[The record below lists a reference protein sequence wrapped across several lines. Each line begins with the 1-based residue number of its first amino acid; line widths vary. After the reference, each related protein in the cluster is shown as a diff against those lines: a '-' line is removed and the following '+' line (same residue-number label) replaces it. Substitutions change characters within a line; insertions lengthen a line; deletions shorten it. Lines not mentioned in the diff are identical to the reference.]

1 MKFVY
6 EFINEHGD
14 GHNFIDCLDVNPCGR
29 KRFSPSSF
37 VSRISNYKK
46 FLKKLNNL
54 NSENVE
60 ISLNRTKFD
69 RYIISTGVNNHPND
83 WCGDDG
89 FGNGINPR
97 NPGMKN
103 LFEWVNSDYHRDLQ
117 RGKAY
122 LLLDQ
127 TLEGYQTPWLW
138 EWFHNSLKTHN
149 IPPRQII
156 YVTGNLTADAHYNN
170 WCSNNNVEDKML
182 VLGHSLF
189 EELIF
194 NSCHKFSIFG
204 YKSCLPSLK
213 DQLSYKKKNLNSIKV
228 YNALQKRPRPH
239 RMWLFTKLFENNLLD
254 DGINSMNDFDIR
266 KSWYEGKTIS
276 PESYY
281 SFKSM
286 LPVFPYPIKNEN
298 ELTQFSDVDSGKYQ
312 LMFNEE
318 IVFDSWVS
326 IISEAS
332 FGDSEETC
340 FISEKTFKPILIRHP
355 FIIFGN
361 KHSLKKLKDMGYKT
375 FHPMINESYDNYST
389 WDRLELIVKEI
400 HRIKSLSPVER
411 LTWFESMIDILNHNY
426 DVAKRNSNDCA
437 PQSVVTINQY
447 FGNKNV

>member
-1 MKFVY
+1 LKFVY

-14 GHNFIDCLDVNPCGR
+14 GYNFIDCQDVNPCGR
-29 KRFSPSSF
+29 PRFGPSSF

-46 FLKKLNNL
+46 FLKKLTNL
-54 NSENVE
+54 SIEHLDV
-60 ISLNRTKFD
+60 SLTKNKFN
-69 RYIISTGVNNHPND
+69 RYIIPSGVSNHPND

-89 FGNGINPR
+89 AGNGINPR
-97 NPGMKN
+97 NPTMKN
-103 LFEWVNSDYHRDLQ
+103 LFDCVSQEYYSDLQ
-117 RGKAY
+117 TGKAF

-127 TLEGYQTPWLW
+127 TLEGYQTSWLW
-138 EWFHNSLKTHN
+138 DWFHNSLTARN
-149 IPPRQII
+149 ISPSQII

-170 WCSNNNVEDKML
+170 WCRDNNIADKML

-239 RMWLFTKLFENNLLD
+239 RMWLFTRLFENNLLD

-281 SFKSM
+281 SFKSF
-286 LPVFPYPIKNEN
+286 LPIFPYPDKTEN
-298 ELTQFSDVDSGKYQ
+298 EITQFSNVDSGKYQ
-312 LMFNEE
+312 FMFNED
-318 IVFDSWVS
+318 IVFDTWVS
-326 IISEAS
+326 VISEAS

-340 FISEKTFKPILIRHP
+340 FISEKSFKPILIRHP

-361 KHSLKKLKDMGYKT
+361 KHSLQKLKDMGYKT
-375 FHPMINESYDNYST
+375 FHPMINESYDNHST
-389 WDRLELIVKEI
+389 WERLELIVNEI
-400 HRIKSLSPVER
+400 NRIKSMSPTER
-411 LTWFESMIDILNHNY
+411 LHWFESMTDILNHNY
-426 DVAKRNSNDCA
+426 DIARRNSNDFA
-437 PQSVVTINQY
+437 PQAVVTLNQY
-447 FGNKNV
+447 FGNTNV